1 MAINNSNHIV
11 RPFNLICDIS
21 LWVNKGGFAR
31 VLHATFININ
41 QKIDEP
47 YLDEN
52 NSL

>member
-1 MAINNSNHIV
+1 V
-11 RPFNLICDIS
+11 GKL
-21 LWVNKGGFAR
+21 LTGGFAR